1 MSACLWGACDMN
13 AFSVLQ
19 MMEESLQASREIP
32 NADLRKQVGE
42 ALFEHVKAYINGV
55 SKVWCIALLCKLFDW

>member
-1 MSACLWGACDMN
+1 MSACLWEACDMN

-32 NADLRKQVGE
+32 NADLRKQVE
-42 ALFEHVKAYINGV
+42 EDLSKYVKACINSV
-55 SKVWCIALLCKLFDW
+55 SKIWCIALLCKLFDW